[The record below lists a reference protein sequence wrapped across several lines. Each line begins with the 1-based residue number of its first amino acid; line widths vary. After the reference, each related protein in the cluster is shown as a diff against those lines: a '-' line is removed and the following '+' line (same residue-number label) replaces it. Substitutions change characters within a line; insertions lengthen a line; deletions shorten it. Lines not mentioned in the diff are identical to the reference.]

1 MHIAHACQIQALD
14 GEDGARAADGAWP
27 AFHRSTAHTS
37 PLAHD
42 VDYDGVLDL
51 LIATYD
57 GEILAIRDTARLDSC
72 WCPLCAEPMC
82 ATPCAASRHAR
93 PLPLAMAPGGRLGW
107 PPAN

>member
-1 MHIAHACQIQALD
+1 MLAGVAQALD

-57 GEILAIRDTARLDSC
+57 GEILAIRDTV
-72 WCPLCAEPMC
+72 
-82 ATPCAASRHAR
+82 R
-93 PLPLAMAPGGRLGW
+93 PPLAGATAMHTTRVHCR
-107 PPAN
+107 

>member
-1 MHIAHACQIQALD
+1 MLVGTAQALD

-57 GEILAIRDTARLDSC
+57 GEILAIRDTAR
-72 WCPLCAEPMC
+72 
-82 ATPCAASRHAR
+82 R
-93 PLPLAMAPGGRLGW
+93 APGW
-107 PPAN
+107 CHHCAY